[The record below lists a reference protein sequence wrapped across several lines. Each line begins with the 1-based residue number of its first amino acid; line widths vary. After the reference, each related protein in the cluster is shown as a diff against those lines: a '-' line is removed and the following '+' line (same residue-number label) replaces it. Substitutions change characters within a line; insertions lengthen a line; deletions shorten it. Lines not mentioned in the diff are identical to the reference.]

1 MLKAIRKYNKL
12 ILGVGGTL
20 LLIAFL
26 MPQAI
31 QQLGQ
36 ASQGKT
42 VGTMG
47 GHKITLAEHDRAT
60 RELKAVED
68 FYGELSAFGVGYPLG
83 GLDRDEKVAHWMLLT
98 HEAEQAG
105 MVGGADEGA
114 QLLPLFA
121 QQIVRNG
128 YEQLYGSQAN
138 RYMQTNP
145 EEVRTREAEALQ
157 FLGRIKLQV
166 ANQARLMETEFDQT
180 LAKLQ
185 GVLRMLNAYRFAE
198 RLSDSQTML
207 IAQRLG
213 DSVIVDSATLSARR
227 LMDKTLEPTPEQLR
241 EHFEKFRSLRIGEG
255 EFGIGY
261 KLPPRV
267 KITWIEISPREIRNA
282 LTVSLIEA
290 TKLWKQNRDRFPGE
304 FEAERQRLDDELK
317 NAQLEKVIGTAES
330 VVRSAILSAVRT
342 LEMDG
347 EYRVLPDDW
356 AERRPDFIKI
366 ADQVVATVQDT
377 HGVTIPTPAVYVRD
391 KSWLD
396 GTMLG
401 RQPGIGTSTVR
412 FGRQTARFPE
422 LVMAVRELSGESILG
437 LQVGV
442 PSTDLVLES
451 PDRSRYYF
459 NVLDAAAESVPDS
472 PEDLLDPDRL
482 VIDWRA
488 LHKYQDL
495 TSKADEFAGVVE
507 AEGLATFA
515 ESFGEFVPTSNI
527 EGYEPDPQP
536 RVTVRTRGR
545 ITSEGTSGLAGGL
558 DNNETVIREVLA
570 RAATIDPLSP
580 IEGVPL
586 ADRIVVVPVPEL
598 LAVLVSQI
606 QRIEPL
612 TRELMPVFARYV
624 QQEHIRET
632 FPSGMPIPYR
642 YDILRQRHAFALK
655 DRNDEGSE
663 SAVEQDAGSDSDA
676 DTAEVP
682 DRESDAGAENGAS
695 QGD

>member
-36 ASQGKT
+36 ASKGKA

-68 FYGELSAFGVGYPLG
+68 FYSELSAFGVGYPLG
-83 GLDRDEKVAHWMLLT
+83 GLNRDEKVAHWMLLT

-121 QQIVRNG
+121 QQIVQNSFQ
-128 YEQLYGSQAN
+128 QLFGSQAN

-185 GVLRMLNAYRFAE
+185 GVLRMLNAYRYAE

-213 DSVIVDSATLSARR
+213 DSVIVDAAMLSARR
-227 LMDKTLEPTPEQLR
+227 LIDETIEPTPEQLR
-241 EHFEKFRSLRIGEG
+241 EHFDRFRELRIGEG

-267 KITWIEISPREIRNA
+267 KVEWLELSPRAISNV

-290 TKLWKQNRDRFPGE
+290 TKLWQQNRDRFPGE
-304 FEAERQRLDDELK
+304 FDAEREKIDSELK
-317 NAQLEKVIGTAES
+317 NAELAKVMGTAES
-330 VVRSAILSAVRT
+330 VIRSAILSAVRT
-342 LEMDG
+342 LEIEGDG
-347 EYRVLPDDW
+347 TYRVLPDDW
-356 AERRPDFIKI
+356 ASRKPDFLKI
-366 ADQVVATVQDT
+366 ADQVVATVQEA
-377 HGVTIPTPAVYVRD
+377 HGLTIPTPAVYVRD
-391 KSWLD
+391 GSWLD
-396 GTMLG
+396 GGMLSK
-401 RQPGIGTSTVR
+401 QPGIGAATVR
-412 FGRQTARFPE
+412 FGRQTAEFPG
-422 LVMAVRELSGESILG
+422 LVMAVRELAGDSILG

-459 NVLDAAAESVPDS
+459 TVLDAAAESVPDS
-472 PEDLLDPDRL
+472 PDDLLDPERL
-482 VIDWRA
+482 TADWLA
-488 LHKYQDL
+488 LQRYREL
-495 TSKADEFAGVVE
+495 TNRTDEFAALVE
-507 AEGLATFA
+507 AEGMTAFA
-515 ESFGEFVPTSNI
+515 ESFGEYVPKSNI
-527 EGYEPDPQP
+527 VGYEPEPQP
-536 RVTVRTRGR
+536 RVTVSTRAR
-545 ITSEGTSGLAGGL
+545 ITSEGTSGLRGL

-570 RAATIDPLSP
+570 RTATIDPLSP
-580 IEGVPL
+580 IEDVPL
-586 ADRIVVVPVPEL
+586 PDRIVDVQVPEVL
-598 LAVLVSQI
+598 TVLVTQI

-612 TRELMPVFARYV
+612 TRELMPVFVRYA

-632 FPSGMPIPYR
+632 FPTGMPIPYR
-642 YDILRQRHAFALK
+642 YDILKRRHGFSLN
-655 DRNDEGSE
+655 DRDDE
-663 SAVEQDAGSDSDA
+663 DAASTVDAAADA
-676 DTAEVP
+676 DA
-682 DRESDAGAENGAS
+682 DADETPANEGDATTEDGSS
-695 QGD
+695 QDD